1 LRLKDKVAII
11 TGASKGIGRAIA
23 LGFAR
28 EGADVTLAARSGDLL
43 EEVAEEV
50 RQIGRRAL
58 PVVTDV
64 TDEAA
69 VESMVARTVEEFG
82 QLDILVNNAGIPATR
97 PVWGVRLEQ
106 WEHIMAVNLR
116 GPFLCTKHA
125 WRVMRKQGSGVI
137 VNVGSLAGTRAYPMV
152 SAYSASKW
160 GLVGL
165 TKACAE
171 EGKRDGIRVNIMC
184 PGKVNTEMRA
194 NVAEDKSQMMKVEDC
209 VGTAIYL
216 ACDESAHV
224 RGQVIELEWA

>member
-28 EGADVTLAARSGDLL
+28 EGADVTLAARSGSLL
-43 EEVAEEV
+43 EDIAGEIL
-50 RQIGRRAL
+50 QTGRRAL

-69 VESMVARTVEEFG
+69 VENMVACTVEEFG
-82 QLDILVNNAGIPATR
+82 RLDILINNAGISATR

-106 WEHIMAVNLR
+106 WEYIMAVNLR

-125 WRVMRKQGSGVI
+125 WRVMRKQGGGVI

-160 GLVGL
+160 GLVGF

-184 PGKVNTEMRA
+184 PGKVDTEMRA
-194 NVAEDKSQMMKVEDC
+194 NVTEDKSQMMKVEDC

-216 ACDESAHV
+216 ACDESVHV